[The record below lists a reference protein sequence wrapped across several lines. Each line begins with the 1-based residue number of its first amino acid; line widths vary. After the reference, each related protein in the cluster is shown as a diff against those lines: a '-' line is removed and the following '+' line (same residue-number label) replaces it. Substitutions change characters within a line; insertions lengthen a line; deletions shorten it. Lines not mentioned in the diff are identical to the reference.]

1 MQSENA
7 LNALET
13 TDSSATGDTA
23 SAESKAGLS
32 GQVRRAIFWRT
43 GTQILSQIIS
53 WTVTLIVIRI
63 LNPADYG
70 LYAMAQVMM
79 TFLDFLNGYGFASAL
94 IQQKEVTRH
103 AIRQALGLQILMN
116 AMMAAMQFAAAPI
129 IADYYG
135 QPVVADILHVLC
147 FIYLFTP
154 FIIVPEVLLART
166 LDLERDEAP
175 ARRQQTDQVRRADA
189 EPVATPT
196 TSARRARAPAATRQ
210 DRPAMSL

>member
-1 MQSENA
+1 MSP
-7 LNALET
+7 
-13 TDSSATGDTA
+13 ATGDTA

-94 IQQKEVTRH
+94 ILIGVALIMAWESVARLLAPTPCLEPCRPRELR
-103 AIRQALGLQILMN
+103 AIRWN
-116 AMMAAMQFAAAPI
+116 RCR
-129 IADYYG
+129 
-135 QPVVADILHVLC
+135 H
-147 FIYLFTP
+147 
-154 FIIVPEVLLART
+154 
-166 LDLERDEAP
+166 
-175 ARRQQTDQVRRADA
+175 
-189 EPVATPT
+189 
-196 TSARRARAPAATRQ
+196 
-210 DRPAMSL
+210 

>member
-79 TFLDFLNGYGFASAL
+79 TFFC
-94 IQQKEVTRH
+94 
-103 AIRQALGLQILMN
+103 
-116 AMMAAMQFAAAPI
+116 
-129 IADYYG
+129 ADMRVS
-135 QPVVADILHVLC
+135 PWRRESEL
-147 FIYLFTP
+147 
-154 FIIVPEVLLART
+154 R
-166 LDLERDEAP
+166 RDP
-175 ARRQQTDQVRRADA
+175 R
-189 EPVATPT
+189 
-196 TSARRARAPAATRQ
+196 
-210 DRPAMSL
+210 